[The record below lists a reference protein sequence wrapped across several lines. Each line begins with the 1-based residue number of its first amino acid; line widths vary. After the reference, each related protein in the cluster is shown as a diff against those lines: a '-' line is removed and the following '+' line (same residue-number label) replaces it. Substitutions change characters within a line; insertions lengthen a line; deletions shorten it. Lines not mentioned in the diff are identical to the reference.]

1 MRSLHRSSA
10 ALVLL
15 ALLALPWPAATQAAA
30 LTPYTLQA
38 FTDAQNAGQPIV
50 VFVHAAWCITC
61 RRQQPV
67 LETLTK
73 EPAFAGVLVLV
84 VNYDKDKDTLRALG
98 VTDRST
104 LIAYNGKTE
113 RTRASFVT
121 DAAAIRALFE
131 RAL

>member
-1 MRSLHRSSA
+1 MISLRRSSVA
-10 ALVLL
+10 LLVLVL
-15 ALLALPWPAATQAAA
+15 MAGLWPVWAGAAS
-30 LTPYTLQA
+30 LTPYSPQA
-38 FTDAQNAGQPIV
+38 FAEAQTAGKPIV

-73 EPAFAGVLVLV
+73 EPAFANVLVLV

-98 VTDRST
+98 VADRST
-104 LIAYNGKTE
+104 LIAFNGTTE
-113 RTRASFVT
+113 RTRSSFVT

>member
-1 MRSLHRSSA
+1 MHSFRRSFA
-10 ALVLL
+10 ALVVV
-15 ALLALPWPAATQAAA
+15 ALLALPGPGASEAAS
-30 LTPYTLQA
+30 LTPFTPQA
-38 FTDAQNAGQPIV
+38 FSDAQTAGQPIV

-67 LETLTK
+67 LETLSK
-73 EPAFAGVLVLV
+73 DPAFAGVLVLV

-113 RTRASFVT
+113 RTRSSFVT
-121 DAAAIRALFE
+121 DAAAIRTLFD